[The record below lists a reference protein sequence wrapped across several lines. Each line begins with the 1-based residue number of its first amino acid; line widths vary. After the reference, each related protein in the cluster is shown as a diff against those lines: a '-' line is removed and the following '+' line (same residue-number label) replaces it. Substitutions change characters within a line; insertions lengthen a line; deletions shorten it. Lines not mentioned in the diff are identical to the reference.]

1 MNHSLVTI
9 LLSGAI
15 AFPAAADAQQVASS
29 PRPFTQPRSLR
40 TTPLPPSFTELSA
53 AEESDDNT
61 KDPAYKT
68 YKEGY
73 DAVLDERWN
82 DAIKKFTELTSRY
95 SKSDYV
101 DDAEYWS
108 AYALSHIDRK
118 KAVVAYERF
127 MEKFPKS
134 RYMDDAVADLGNL
147 DPMVVVSS
155 SDGDSTRIT
164 VSTSPHA
171 YAYSITRGTASADV
185 QLRKAEAME
194 RRLSRQLSRSFTPRP
209 LRLPSM
215 SMSIPS
221 IAMWSVNSDEKL
233 DPETRVRLDAL
244 YAIGDTKED
253 ETSFQTLKDV
263 ALDRSQNI
271 RLREAAIEVLS
282 DFKNFD
288 VMPVFLDLA
297 KKDTN
302 ERIQDVAIEFIG
314 RTNKDKN
321 KSVDALIS
329 LFNSIPGSQKNRLE
343 NILYTIADVGNDKAV
358 DFLAGV
364 ARSHE
369 NYELRSDAVYYLGTI
384 GGERAR
390 TALYQILRNKN
401 D

>member
-1 MNHSLVTI
+1 MNHSFVTVM
-9 LLSGAI
+9 L
-15 AFPAAADAQQVASS
+15 AAALGIPAVMDAQQDAITPQPLS
-29 PRPFTQPRSLR
+29 PRRNLH
-40 TTPLPPSFTELSA
+40 TTPLPPLFAQLSA
-53 AEESDDNT
+53 PDDLGGDKT
-61 KDPAYKT
+61 DPAYKT

-82 DAIKKFTELTSRY
+82 DAIKKFAEVTSKY
-95 SKSDYV
+95 STSDYV
-101 DDAEYWS
+101 DDAEYWT
-108 AYALSHIDRK
+108 AYALSHVDRK
-118 KAVVAYERF
+118 KAVSAYERF

-147 DPMVVVSS
+147 NPMVVVSS
-155 SDGDSTRIT
+155 SGGDSTRIT
-164 VSTSPHA
+164 VTTSPRA
-171 YAYSITRGTASADV
+171 YAYSLTQGTVSA

-194 RRLSRQLSRSFTPRP
+194 RRLNRQLSRSFTPRP
-209 LRLPSM
+209 LHIPPVSMRLPSL
-215 SMSIPS
+215 
-221 IAMWSVNSDEKL
+221 AMWDVNRDEKL
-233 DPETRVRLDAL
+233 DPETRVRLEAL
-244 YAIGDTKED
+244 YAVGDTKED

-263 ALDRSQNI
+263 ALDRRQNV

-282 DFKNFD
+282 DFKKFD

-302 ERIQDVAIEFIG
+302 ERIQDAAIEFIG

-343 NILYTIADVGNDKAV
+343 NVLYTIADVGNDKAV

>member
-1 MNHSLVTI
+1 MNHSFVTI
-9 LLSGAI
+9 VLAATMG
-15 AFPAAADAQQVASS
+15 FPVAMEAQQVMITPLP
-29 PRPFTQPRSLR
+29 PRPLRSLS
-40 TTPLPPSFTELSA
+40 TTPLPPLF
-53 AEESDDNT
+53 AERLMPDEEGRDK

-82 DAIKKFTELTSRY
+82 DAIKKFADVVAQY

-101 DDAEYWS
+101 DDAEYWK

-118 KAVVAYERF
+118 KAVEAYRRF
-127 MEKFPKS
+127 MEKYPKS
-134 RYMDDAVADLGNL
+134 RYIDDAVADLGNL
-147 DPMVVVSS
+147 NPMVVVSTS
-155 SDGDSTRIT
+155 GGDSTRVV
-164 VSTSPHA
+164 VSTAPHA
-171 YAYSITRGTASADV
+171 YSYSLGQGMGVADL

-194 RRLSRQLSRSFTPRP
+194 RRLTRQLSRNFTPRP
-209 LRLPSM
+209 LHIPPMSMRIPSM
-215 SMSIPS
+215 SM
-221 IAMWSVNSDEKL
+221 WEVNSEEKL

-263 ALDRSQNI
+263 ALDHGQNI

-282 DFKNFD
+282 DFKKFD
-288 VMPVFLDLA
+288 VMPVFLELA

-329 LFNSIPGSQKNRLE
+329 LFNSIPPSQKERLE
-343 NILYTIADVGNDKAV
+343 NVLYTVADVGNDKAV
-358 DFLAGV
+358 DFLTKV
-364 ARSHE
+364 ARSHD

-390 TALYQILRNKN
+390 TALYQILRDK
-401 D
+401 